1 MPVNVGV
8 WTEQTMKTPILF
20 WYAVSG
26 RTISGRYEAKAA
38 LILQALM
45 HQGSNGALVLIA
57 GDANESREQA
67 AVDMK
72 HFAKYLIPVLRPYL
86 P

>member
-1 MPVNVGV
+1 
-8 WTEQTMKTPILF
+8 
-20 WYAVSG
+20 
-26 RTISGRYEAKAA
+26 
-38 LILQALM
+38 M